1 MKTSL
6 SRLQGLCLLGATL
19 FLCLKVSAQDLPS
32 IVPPSPNA
40 AAFHTYGNTQVNY
53 YTGSANITIPIWEIS
68 EGDLSVP
75 IYLKYTAGNGVKVEE
90 VASWVG
96 LGWTLN
102 SGGAISRTIRGL
114 ADEDATKQ
122 GLFNTTIPT
131 TLPTQQNDN
140 TQIFKNIGDG
150 NRDSQSDMFM
160 YNYPGGS
167 GSFFFD
173 TDENIYLKPRKNI
186 KVDYSI
192 GMQLDT
198 LSVSHVTTG
207 HDIIKDFTLTDP
219 YGNSYLFN
227 EKERSNTITYDIPYT
242 DNRGFPSTWFIK
254 KIENRLK
261 TRSIDYEYE
270 GYGYS
275 LIRSGANIPIFGSQ
289 EDDIYTETSY
299 LSRRLKKIT
308 YSQGSVEFIA
318 STAYR
323 KDLANNKYLDKII
336 VKDSN
341 GDVIKTIKFNYKY
354 MTASALVDV
363 TATITN
369 AAEARLILTSVEEC
383 DGSNNC
389 LNSTI
394 FTYDTSKY
402 LPSRFSKAQDHWG
415 YYNGETSNTKLEPKQ
430 VIKWWNPITPNSGWN
445 YVESGS
451 ANRTPNA
458 TFSRA
463 GILTKIEYPTKGTT
477 EFEYESH
484 TAVND
489 DIDGVFT
496 NPDVTLM
503 FAKVKSYFTIDW
515 PSNHYP
521 AKSTLK
527 VTGFSGD
534 ANFIPVIKVKNLT
547 TNVTTSLN
555 LPPGSQGG
563 STTYPNEV
571 LLDADDYEVSFA
583 GSHVDPAWIKVS
595 WENIDTS
602 PNKIIGGLRLATV
615 SNYSDTNEL
624 ASKKDY
630 DYTGDD
636 SNTSG
641 RVINVPKYYG
651 LEFYY
656 PYSSDAPASYQR
668 YVNPIIPL
676 ATTQGSD
683 VGYGKITIIDYS
695 EVNGKEEQYYS
706 TVDDFPDNYNR
717 IDPETGYLVHH
728 VWDGV
733 NIDKFPI
740 PEKDSKDFM
749 RGVLQKQILYKK
761 TTSGFSEVYKKEMLN
776 NSLVYNNVGV
786 QSLAYVKPE
795 VETTIQLKV
804 RNFYD
809 GSTFTGWDG
818 TYYEMHSGYSL
829 PSETVETFYND
840 SGNIVKTTT
849 QKYDEDSND
858 LIDYYMPTSVEIVD
872 SEGITSKTNTTY
884 VFNEPSRTIAED
896 SLHGQNALYIPLSS
910 ESYKG
915 AELLGKQHTVYTY
928 NHTNWPN
935 LTLPEKVQASKGSG
949 SLEDRII
956 YDEYDSD
963 GNILEVS
970 KKDGAHIVYLYG
982 YDNSLPI
989 AKIENASFSDVPTS
1003 IYSGIQTA
1011 SNNDTST
1018 ATEIAL
1024 RTELAKLRSSSSCPD
1039 LTDAMITTFTYDPMV
1054 GVTSVTDPRGRTIYY
1069 NYDEHGRLEY
1079 VKDHNGKILSENEYN
1094 YKQ

>member
-1 MKTSL
+1 MKALL
-6 SRLQGLCLLGATL
+6 SKPQRIFLLGVIVL
-19 FLCLKVSAQDLPS
+19 LCTKVSAQDLPS

-40 AAFHTYGNTQVNY
+40 AAFHVYGNTQVNN
-53 YTGSANITIPIWEIS
+53 YTGSANITIPLWEVT

-75 IYLKYTAGNGVKVEE
+75 IYLKYTGGNGIKVEE
-90 VASWVG
+90 IGSWVG

-102 SGGAISRTIRGL
+102 AGGAISRTIRGL
-114 ADEDATKQ
+114 ADEDETLA
-122 GLFNTTIPT
+122 GFFNTTIPI
-131 TLPTQQNDN
+131 PNQPYAN
-140 TQIFKNIGDG
+140 FKDFSDIEDG
-150 NRDSQSDMFM
+150 VRDGQPDMFM

-167 GSFFFD
+167 GTFFYD
-173 TDENIYLKPRKNI
+173 NDKNIFLKPKKNI
-186 KVDYSI
+186 SI
-192 GMQLDT
+192 SHT
-198 LSVSHVTTG
+198 ITNESETVSSTYCTTG
-207 HDIIKDFTLTDP
+207 HKVINDFNLTDE
-219 YGNSYLFN
+219 YGNTYYFH
-227 EKERSNTITYDIPYT
+227 EKERSNTITDGGTHT
-242 DNRGFPSTWFIK
+242 DNRGFPSSWFIEK
-254 KIENRLK
+254 MENRLK
-261 TRSIDYEYE
+261 TKAIDFEYDTYTYDLTRSSSIIQIDNN
-270 GYGYS
+270 
-275 LIRSGANIPIFGSQ
+275 L
-289 EDDIYTETSY
+289 EDDIYTYTSY
-299 LSRRLKKIT
+299 IGKRLKKIT
-308 YSQGSVEFIA
+308 YSQGSIEFIA

-323 KDLANNKYLDKII
+323 KDLTNNKYLDKII

-354 MTASALVDV
+354 MTDDALENV
-363 TATITN
+363 TTTITN
-369 AAEARLILTSVEEC
+369 PKEEIRLILTSVEEC

-389 LNSTI
+389 LNPTTI
-394 FTYDTSKY
+394 TYDTSEY

-415 YYNGETSNTKLEPKQ
+415 YYNGETSNTKLEPKHE
-430 VIKWWNPITPNSGWN
+430 VKYIVPTNGWV
-445 YVESGS
+445 YTTFGS
-451 ANRTPNA
+451 ANRNPNA

-463 GILTKIEYPTKGTT
+463 GILTEIEYPTGGSTV
-477 EFEYESH
+477 FEYESH

-489 DIDGVFT
+489 DIQGVLT
-496 NPDVTLM
+496 NPETVLM

-515 PSNHYP
+515 PSNAYTL
-521 AKSTLK
+521 STLK

-571 LLDADDYEVSFA
+571 LLDAGDYEVSFA

-595 WENIDTS
+595 WENEDTS
-602 PNKIIGGLRLATV
+602 PNKIIGGLRLSTV
-615 SNYSDTNEL
+615 SNYSDTSVL
-624 ASKKDY
+624 ASKKNY
-630 DYTGDD
+630 DYTDDD

-641 RVINVPKYYG
+641 RVINVPKYFG
-651 LEFYY
+651 LEYSIEGASY
-656 PYSSDAPASYQR
+656 PYLYRRFVKP
-668 YVNPIIPL
+668 VTPL

-683 VGYGKITIIDYS
+683 VGYGKITITDYG
-695 EVNGKEEQYYS
+695 EVNGKEEQYFS
-706 TVDDFPDNYNR
+706 TADDFPDNYNNTNSGGTPVTR
-717 IDPETGYLVHH
+717 VFSGDTIDIYPPSEPDSRDYL
-728 VWDGV
+728 
-733 NIDKFPI
+733 
-740 PEKDSKDFM
+740 
-749 RGVLQKQILYKK
+749 RGVLKKQILYKK
-761 TTSGFSEVYKKEMLN
+761 TGGSSFSEVYKKEVFHD
-776 NSLVYNNVGV
+776 SLSHYYDVV
-786 QSLAYVKPE
+786 
-795 VETTIQLKV
+795 TIDDYIKNAAEAVRGLKV
-804 RNFYD
+804 VDSRF
-809 GSTFTGWDG
+809 
-818 TYYEMHSGYSL
+818 TYYDIHTGYNM
-829 PSETVETFYND
+829 PSTTVETFYND

>member
-6 SRLQGLCLLGATL
+6 FKLQRYYLLGVIL
-19 FLCLKVSAQDLPS
+19 FLCTIVSAQDLPS

-40 AAFHTYGNTQVNY
+40 AALHTYGNTQVNY
-53 YTGSANITIPIWEIS
+53 YTGSANITIPLWEVK
-68 EGDLSVP
+68 EGDLTVP
-75 IYLKYTAGNGVKVEE
+75 IYLKYTGGNGIKVED

-102 SGGAISRTIRGL
+102 TGGAISRTIRGT
-114 ADEDATKQ
+114 ADDEPSK
-122 GLFNTTIPT
+122 GLFNTTIPI
-131 TLPTQQNDN
+131 PDSPPNNFQAFED
-140 TQIFKNIGDG
+140 IGDG
-150 NRDSQSDMFM
+150 DRDSQSDMYM
-160 YNYPGGS
+160 YNYLGGS

-173 TDENIYLKPRKNI
+173 TDENIYYKPKSNI
-186 KVDYSI
+186 DLSYNI
-192 GMQLDT
+192 GTYNDNISAT
-198 LSVSHVTTG
+198 NCTTG
-207 HDIIKDFTLTDP
+207 HSIIKDFTLKDP
-219 YGNSYLFN
+219 YGNSYLFD
-227 EKERSNTITYDIPYT
+227 EKEISNTITFNAGYT
-242 DNRGFPSTWFIK
+242 DNRGFPSTWYLK

-261 TRSIDYEYE
+261 TRSIDYEYD
-270 GYGYS
+270 GYS
-275 LIRSGANIPIFGSQ
+275 YTLKRSGANIPVGGYY
-289 EDDIYTETSY
+289 EDDVYTETSY
-299 LSRRLKKIT
+299 IGRRIKKIT

-323 KDLANNKYLDKII
+323 KDLTNNKYLDKII

-354 MTASALVDV
+354 MTDDALENV
-363 TATITN
+363 TTTITN
-369 AAEARLILTSVEEC
+369 PKEEIRLILMSVEEC
-383 DGSNNC
+383 DGSDNC
-389 LNSTI
+389 LNPT
-394 FTYDTSKY
+394 TLNYDTSEY

-415 YYNGETSNTKLEPKQ
+415 YYNGESSNAKYEPEQ
-430 VIKWWNPITPNSGWN
+430 VIKWWHIGVGWD
-445 YVESGS
+445 YDEVGS
-451 ANRTPNA
+451 ANRNPHDTY
-458 TFSRA
+458 SRA
-463 GILTKIEYPTKGTT
+463 GILTEIEYPTGGTT
-477 EFEYESH
+477 KFEYESH

-496 NPDVTLM
+496 NPYVILQW
-503 FAKVKSYFTIDW
+503 AKVKSYFTIDW

-521 AKSTLK
+521 TTSTLK

-534 ANFIPVIKVKNLT
+534 ASFIPVIKVKNLT

-571 LLDADDYEVSFA
+571 LLDADDYEVSF
-583 GSHVDPAWIKVS
+583 GGTQVDPAWIKVS

-602 PNKIIGGLRLATV
+602 PNKIIGGLRLKTI
-615 SNYSDTNEL
+615 SDYYDTNEL
-624 ASKKDY
+624 ATKKDY

-651 LEFYY
+651 LTFS
-656 PYSSDAPASYQR
+656 PNLSDTIPSGYQR
-668 YVNPIIPL
+668 YINPFVPL

-683 VGYGKITIIDYS
+683 VGYGKVTIIDYS

-706 TVDDFPDNYNR
+706 TVDDYLDNDNR
-717 IDPETGYLVHH
+717 IDPVTGSLLQR

-733 NIDKFPI
+733 KIEKYPL

-749 RGVLQKQILYKK
+749 RGILKKQILYKK
-761 TTSGFSEVYKKEMLN
+761 SGSAFSKVYEKELLN
-776 NSLVYNNVGV
+776 NSLVYSNVLPL
-786 QSLAYVKPE
+786 SYAYVKPE
-795 VETTIQLKV
+795 VETTLQLKV
-804 RNFYD
+804 NNLYD
-809 GSTFTGWDG
+809 ANGLRAGEDF
-818 TYYEMHSGYSL
+818 TYYEIHTGYNV
-829 PSETVETFYND
+829 PSKTVETFYND

-849 QKYDEDSND
+849 QKYDEIANG
-858 LIDYYMPTSVEIVD
+858 IIEYYAPTSVEVVD

-915 AELLGKQHTVYTY
+915 TELLGKQYTVYNNSSWTGL
-928 NHTNWPN
+928 NM
-935 LTLPEKVQASKGSG
+935 PEKVQAAKGSS
-949 SLEDRII
+949 SLTDRII

-970 KKDGAHIVYLYG
+970 KKDGTSIVYLYG

-1011 SNNDTST
+1011 SDNDVST
-1018 ATEIAL
+1018 GTENAL
-1024 RTELAKLRSSSSCPD
+1024 RTELAKLRSSSSCPN

-1054 GVTSVTDPRGRTIYY
+1054 GVTSVTDPRGRTMYY
-1069 NYDEHGRLEY
+1069 YYDEHSRLEF